1 MIFVLDKSA
10 IYLRINFITSPLN
23 ELTMEKITA
32 FLQDS
37 LGITPETQSNI
48 IYSIIILVV
57 LGVLRYLILK
67 VVWRYSDEP
76 KVRYTWKRAVSFFF
90 GLFSVLLILGVWF
103 KALGQLG
110 AFLGLLSA
118 GIAIALKDPLTNI
131 AGWLFILVRKPFSI
145 GDRVQIGDDAGDIID
160 IRLFQFSILEIG
172 KWVDADQSTG
182 RIIHIPNSKVFTDS
196 QANYSAGFEFI
207 WNEIAVLVTFESDWQ
222 KAKKLLG
229 SIITKHA
236 ETLSLSAEKKIREA
250 SKKYMIFY
258 QYLTPIVYT
267 KVLDSGVML
276 TLRYICDPRKRRTSE
291 NDIWEDILVNFEKH
305 PDIEFA
311 YPTTRFYKNGEG
323 MPGAGENHLS

>member
-1 MIFVLDKSA
+1 MD
-10 IYLRINFITSPLN
+10 
-23 ELTMEKITA
+23 KITA
-32 FLQDS
+32 FLLDS
-37 LGITPETQSNI
+37 LGLTPEIQRKI

-57 LGVLRYLILK
+57 FGVLRYLILK

-76 KVRYTWKRAVSFFF
+76 KVRYTWKRTLSFFF
-90 GLFSVLLILGVWF
+90 GLISVLLILGVWF

-118 GIAIALKDPLTNI
+118 GIAIALKDPLSNI
-131 AGWLFILVRKPFSI
+131 AGWLFILVRNPFSI
-145 GDRVQIGDDAGDIID
+145 GDRVQIGNDAGDIID
-160 IRLFQFSILEIG
+160 IRLFQFSLLEIG

-182 RIIHIPNSKVFTDS
+182 RIIHIPNSKVFTES

-207 WNEIAVLVTFESDWQ
+207 WNEICVLVTFESDWN
-222 KAKKLLG
+222 KAKTLLG
-229 SIITKHA
+229 DIITTHA

-267 KVLDSGVML
+267 KVMDSGVML

-291 NDIWEDILVNFEKH
+291 NDIWEDILINIEKH

-311 YPTTRFYKNGEG
+311 YPTTRFYRGTEG
-323 MPGAGENHLS
+323 IGGAE